1 MTTTACAPCT
11 QPATR
16 PTQMGLFHRLTQIGA
31 VTRQRRALCNLTPE
45 QHADIGITAAQ
56 ARQEADRPVW
66 DVPAHW
72 TS

>member
-1 MTTTACAPCT
+1 
-11 QPATR
+11 
-16 PTQMGLFHRLTQIGA
+16 MGLFHRLTQIGA
-31 VTRQRRALCNLTPE
+31 FTRQRRALCDLTPE
-45 QHADIGITAAQ
+45 QRADIGITAAQ